1 MNIDQHI
8 LRALRQEPDAG
19 PPADFARRVAAA
31 AAQIHGARIIMLA
44 THRRIHAAA
53 AENRMLSY
61 EECAE
66 LRGLV
71 AVFVL
76 SALVVGAMQGREWLA
91 GLPAVP
97 HAAISSW
104 NWAAAL
110 LACVALSWALDRV
123 RVDRGASAAP
133 TGRR

>member
-31 AAQIHGARIIMLA
+31 AAAPAQPPA
-44 THRRIHAAA
+44 TSV
-53 AENRMLSY
+53 EQWL
-61 EECAE
+61 

-76 SALVVGAMQGREWLA
+76 SALVVGAMHGREWLA
-91 GLPAVP
+91 GLPVVP
-97 HAAISSW
+97 HAAMSTW

-123 RVDRGASAAP
+123 RADRGASAAP

>member
-31 AAQIHGARIIMLA
+31 AGSAPRPVASVEQWL
-44 THRRIHAAA
+44 
-53 AENRMLSY
+53 
-61 EECAE
+61 

-76 SALVVGAMQGREWLA
+76 SALVVGAMHGRDWLA
-91 GLPAVP
+91 GLPALP
-97 HAAISSW
+97 GAGMSTW

-110 LACVALSWALDRV
+110 LACIALSWSLDRL
-123 RVDRGASAAP
+123 RAERGAGAGAAP
-133 TGRR
+133 IGRR